1 MTIRYREKYFISIMV
16 KIMMATTLYGVR
28 KMLDCFHGRKGGF
41 MGIDSKILF
50 WVRSKVNS
58 FKEVCD
64 SPINRSLSWSWG
76 FSDITF

>member
-1 MTIRYREKYFISIMV
+1 
-16 KIMMATTLYGVR
+16 
-28 KMLDCFHGRKGGF
+28 

-64 SPINRSLSWSWG
+64 SPINRSLAGSWG
-76 FSDITF
+76 FSDKTF

>member
-1 MTIRYREKYFISIMV
+1 
-16 KIMMATTLYGVR
+16 
-28 KMLDCFHGRKGGF
+28 